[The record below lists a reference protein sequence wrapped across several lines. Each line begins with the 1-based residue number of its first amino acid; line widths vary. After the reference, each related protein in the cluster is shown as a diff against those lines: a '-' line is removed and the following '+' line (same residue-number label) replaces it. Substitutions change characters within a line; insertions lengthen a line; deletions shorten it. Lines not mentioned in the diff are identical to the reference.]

1 MSLNSSVVKE
11 KNHRDLK
18 SYYSKSSID
27 LRISSGMNDMEKYN
41 KKESLMSLVFIHQDN
56 LSEYSIPTP
65 LLLPLPN
72 N

>member
-18 SYYSKSSID
+18 NYYSKSSID

-56 LSEYSIPTP
+56 LSEYSIPTQ

>member
-18 SYYSKSSID
+18 NYYSKSSID